1 MKLSSKSHCGED
13 SCELA
18 LTCPLIGAQIFIE
31 RGQTPERVDT
41 WFQLL
46 KEHDLKLCRIRL
58 FETYMYTPDGNWDF
72 TLFDHAF
79 RAGEKYGVKIL
90 GTLFPSTE
98 FTNVGGF
105 KFPKSDEHLAAIA
118 EYIRNVTVHF
128 RQFRSLYGW
137 VLVNE
142 PGCGKAPD
150 EPFTRN
156 RFTKWQTC
164 QPVPEYNSKGYSILK
179 FADEK
184 FLLDYNVWYLD
195 WLAKEVRKYDDRNHI
210 HVNNH
215 DIFKKVAE
223 YDFPR
228 WRGFLDSLG
237 GSAHAS
243 WHYGYF
249 ERNRYAHAMS
259 ANCEIIRSGAG
270 ELPWLI
276 TEIQGGNNTYSGLQ
290 PMCPTAEEISQW
302 LWILV
307 GSGGKG
313 GIFWCLN
320 PRASGTEAGEW
331 AMLNFLDEPS
341 DRLTAAGEVARILNR
356 FAALFATAQPEESG
370 IDVLYVRESLWVENV
385 LQSGGT
391 HFEGRMVGG
400 VMKSALGYFEALG
413 ELGVMC
419 GLKEIGEFDFLR
431 DDYRGKTLIL
441 AHQVAVPSRYWP
453 SLGNFVRLGGKLIV
467 DGLTAYYDEN
477 AHCIMQT
484 GFPLRNLFGGCV
496 REFKLEG
503 NLFDVALSSPVL
515 TLTGHCWR
523 GTLQNKFG
531 KAVGERAGE
540 VTGIRNSFG
549 HGETFWVPSLLG
561 LGARLNDNSPLA
573 ALLADEAAK
582 SLAGVP
588 ISFRQRQPGMLMKT
602 LRTDSGYLTILIN
615 KSVKSAEICLEV
627 RRQLRPTI
635 LFANKEGTMMGAF
648 TVAIH
653 PEETIVINWERN
665 C

>member
-1 MKLSSKSHCGED
+1 MELYSKSNCSKDGCG
-13 SCELA
+13 LA
-18 LTCPLIGAQIFIE
+18 LSHPLIGAQIFIE

-46 KEHDLKLCRIRL
+46 KEHDLKLCRVRL
-58 FETYMYTPDGNWDF
+58 FETYMHTPDGNWDF

-79 RAGEKYGVKIL
+79 RAGEKYGVRIL
-90 GTLFPSTE
+90 GTLFPATA
-98 FTNVGGF
+98 FTDVGGF
-105 KFPKSDEHLAAIA
+105 KFPKTEEHLADIA
-118 EYIRNVTVHF
+118 SYIRNVMVHF
-128 RQFRSLYGW
+128 QQFRSLYGW

-150 EPFTRN
+150 EPFTRK
-156 RFTKWQTC
+156 RITDWQSC
-164 QPVPEYNSKGYSILK
+164 QPVSEHYNKSYSILK
-179 FADEK
+179 FADER

-195 WLAKEVRKYDDRNHI
+195 WLANEVRKYDGRNHI

-228 WRGFLDSLG
+228 WRVFLDSLG
-237 GSAHAS
+237 GSTHAS
-243 WHYGYF
+243 WHYSYF
-249 ERNRYAHAMS
+249 ERKRYAQAMS

-270 ELPWLI
+270 TLPWFV

-320 PRASGTEAGEW
+320 PRASGAEAGEW

-356 FAALFATAQPEESG
+356 HATLFATAKPEESG
-370 IDVLYVRESLWVENV
+370 IDVLYVREALWIENA

-391 HFEGRMVGG
+391 HFEGRAVGG
-400 VMKSALGYFEALG
+400 VMKSALGYFEVIG
-413 ELGVMC
+413 ELGATC
-419 GLKEIGEFDFLR
+419 GLKEIGEYDFSR
-431 DDYRGKTLIL
+431 NDYLGKTLIL
-441 AHQVAVPSRYWP
+441 AHQIAIPSRYWQN
-453 SLGNFVRLGGKLIV
+453 LEHFVRVGGKLIV

-477 AHCIMQT
+477 AQCIMQT
-484 GFPLRNLFGGCV
+484 GFPLRNLLGGCV
-496 REFKLEG
+496 KEFKLEG
-503 NLFDVALSSPVL
+503 NLFDVTLSSPLL
-515 TLTGHCWR
+515 TLPGHCWR
-523 GTLQNKFG
+523 GTLQNNFG
-531 KAVGERAGE
+531 KVVGEHDGE
-540 VTGIRNSFG
+540 VIGIRNSFG
-549 HGETFWVPSLLG
+549 QGETFWVPSLLG
-561 LGARLNDNSPLA
+561 LGSRLKDNAPLA
-573 ALLADEAAK
+573 ALLTDEAAK

-588 ISFRQRQPGMLMKT
+588 ISFRQRQPEMLMKT
-602 LRTDSGYLTILIN
+602 LRTDTGYLTVLIN
-615 KSVKSAEICLEV
+615 KGNKQDEVHLEV
-627 RRQLRPTI
+627 GNQLRPTI
-635 LFANKEGTMMGAF
+635 LFANKGGSLKSEF
-648 TVAIH
+648 VLNIY
-653 PEETIVINWERN
+653 PEETVVINWERN